1 MRKTLNDTDTNV
13 YVESLKLLEFGL
25 TQLIK
30 YLTTLDIHIIISTF
44 ISIIT
49 QRTTSTNIKIQMHSD
64 KFILYLSNVQSI
76 GPMVVVREVFKSISN
91 IIIHEEN
98 QQINQRKSYGI
109 NFFASQQPPPMPQ
122 QNTLNFLPIVRFLG
136 ILQLLIQQFKNALC
150 YQREFLNNFTKMAA
164 LLWNV
169 FPNKANLKQ
178 IIVQV
183 IFLLFFIYENLDG

>member
-109 NFFASQQPPPMPQ
+109 NFFASQQPPPC
-122 QNTLNFLPIVRFLG
+122 LSR
-136 ILQLLIQQFKNALC
+136 IL
-150 YQREFLNNFTKMAA
+150 
-164 LLWNV
+164 
-169 FPNKANLKQ
+169 
-178 IIVQV
+178 
-183 IFLLFFIYENLDG
+183 